1 MIAIHP
7 FFIFSGFV
15 SGVIIPFRQ
24 NLAWLS
30 AFFLIFVQ
38 DLPCTGVL
46 ASAMKRIVLL
56 TICAL
61 ACLLAACSKAA
72 APKEAAN
79 AAPEPHGSYADA
91 ADAAEAAPAEYTAIV
106 TVKQE
111 GGAVFFQLDD
121 VTTLFPENY
130 TAPFDRQ
137 CRIICGL
144 TLWEGSGRCRVNW
157 LDFLEEGPVQD
168 QPMDAGD
175 GVDILDDWM
184 TSVEDGYLTVHY
196 ETLWGNSS
204 VPHSLCVVTG
214 ENPEDPYEL
223 RLVHLRG
230 ADPAENRADALIYFD
245 LNTLPSTG
253 GSYIPLTLKWKDG
266 AGNAASKI
274 FPFRS
279 RP

>member
-1 MIAIHP
+1 
-7 FFIFSGFV
+7 
-15 SGVIIPFRQ
+15 
-24 NLAWLS
+24 
-30 AFFLIFVQ
+30 
-38 DLPCTGVL
+38 
-46 ASAMKRIVLL
+46 MKRNVFPI
-56 TICAL
+56 ICAL
-61 ACLLAACSKAA
+61 ACLLVACSKAA
-72 APKEAAN
+72 APREAAN
-79 AAPEPHGSYADA
+79 AAPEPHGNYADA
-91 ADAAEAAPAEYTAIV
+91 AETAPAEYTAIV

-111 GGAVFFQLDD
+111 DGAVYFQLDE

-130 TAPFDRQ
+130 SAAFVRQ

-144 TLWEGSGRCRVNW
+144 TVWERSGRCRVNW
-157 LDFLEEGPVQD
+157 LDFLEEGSVVTAPQE
-168 QPMDAGD
+168 AGD
-175 GVDILDDWM
+175 GLDILDDWM

-196 ETLWGNSS
+196 ETLWGNDG
-204 VPHSLCVVTG
+204 VPHTLRLVTG
-214 ENPEDPYEL
+214 ENPEDPYTL

-253 GSYIPLTLKWKDG
+253 GSYIPLTLKWTDG